1 MNFKTEILKSCIS
14 DHLAVML
21 SFQIGEKKVCN
32 KSEKHIFKRL
42 FNETSK
48 ELLRSRLREIKW
60 DNLKT
65 PSNSNLA
72 YNELLDTFTSL
83 YDDCFLKVKI
93 KVKARNPSR
102 LRIAE
107 DIAKSSGKKR
117 ELYEK
122 YFKNRNHK
130 KFAT

>member
-1 MNFKTEILKSCIS
+1 
-14 DHLAVML
+14 ML

-32 KSEKHIFKRL
+32 KSEKHIFKKL
-42 FNETSK
+42 FNETSI
-48 ELLRSRLREIKW
+48 ESLRSRLREIKW
-60 DNLKT
+60 DDLKT
-65 PSNSNLA
+65 SSDSNLA

-83 YDDCFLKVKI
+83 YEDCFLKVKI
-93 KVKARNPSR
+93 KLKARNLLR
-102 LRIAE
+102 LGITE
-107 DIAKSSGKKR
+107 DNANSSGKKQ

>member
-1 MNFKTEILKSCIS
+1 
-14 DHLAVML
+14 ML

-42 FNETSK
+42 FNETST

-93 KVKARNPSR
+93 KVKARNPLK

-107 DIAKSSGKKR
+107 DTAKSSDKKQ